1 MLFVFRKKI
10 HDIKLYNNPDLIAQN
25 PEYTTSFK
33 YIYTAISPE
42 RTHMNTLQNYSH
54 DKKKANCC
62 PPFCVIFTIMFK

>member
-10 HDIKLYNNPDLIAQN
+10 HDIKLYNNPDLITQN

-54 DKKKANCC
+54 DKKKKQTVV
-62 PPFCVIFTIMFK
+62 PLFV